1 MRIMEV
7 ATKKLQQNE
16 NELAKNLFDKSYD
29 LYSLF

>member
-7 ATKKLQQNE
+7 ATKKLKNNE
-16 NELAKNLFDKSYD
+16 SEVAKNLFDKSYD